1 MPQAC
6 KIDVLTSAPGQVR
19 RRHGTEGPAKARL
32 RWALRRLRTCARLA
46 GSSLRKKGP
55 QRPRARR
62 CPPRA
67 ASPAWP
73 GSLRPGPGA
82 PGARGAGPL
91 SASLRLGPS
100 LESPRGQEAST
111 RDAEAPCMPGTARR
125 PAGRAGSQAPV
136 PPARASPATGMDLA
150 IEGPLACQM
159 RFTKRATAQLR
170 ACLRGGQFCP
180 TSNALTHTRNRGC

>member
-1 MPQAC
+1 VLASGAQALALEGMFAGRHPHQT
-6 KIDVLTSAPGQVR
+6 LT
-19 RRHGTEGPAKARL
+19 
-32 RWALRRLRTCARLA
+32 RTFSGGSVPNRPA

-55 QRPRARR
+55 SAAAGATVPPPPGGQPGMARILAPR
-62 CPPRA
+62 
-67 ASPAWP
+67 
-73 GSLRPGPGA
+73 
-82 PGARGAGPL
+82 ARGAGPL
-91 SASLRLGPS
+91 SASLRLGPG

-111 RDAEAPCMPGTARR
+111 RDTEAPCMPGTARR

-136 PPARASPATGMDLA
+136 PPARASPATGMNLA

-159 RFTKRATAQLR
+159 RFAKRATAQLR